1 MSLYINCRYIAFS
14 YQPTVNK
21 LIKLLYYVINYDVP
35 HSTDQT
41 YAKEPITG

>member
-21 LIKLLYYVINYDVP
+21 LIKLLYYVPN
-35 HSTDQT
+35 STDQT